1 MKQSHIVSNRTFGLL
16 FALLFAVIA
25 SVAWLAFDVVLFWA
39 VGVSAVFL
47 VSAVTVPGVL
57 LPLNRVWRVVARGLS
72 CANNYILL
80 GLFYY
85 LLIVPTGVIFRILRR
100 DPMDRFFDTKAKS
113 YWTSIERQGNAE
125 AFRDLF

>member
-1 MKQSHIVSNRTFGLL
+1 MFLAA
-16 FALLFAVIA
+16 AL
-25 SVAWLAFDVVLFWA
+25 
-39 VGVSAVFL
+39 
-47 VSAVTVPGVL
+47 TVPNIL
-57 LPLNRVWRVVARGLS
+57 LPLNRVWRVVARGLGY
-72 CANNYILL
+72 ANNYILL

-85 LLIVPTGVIFRILRR
+85 LFIVPTGVIFRILRR